1 MELINITFVQKL
13 DGVVSDSL
21 RSCASILGITKI
33 ARIEKEPGD
42 GSTDLGGLVSLADL
56 GYEEVARDVSIEAA
70 AELSLPEPPFC
81 FAYIVTEAEYL
92 NTVTA
97 DMGHVSGQIRCVELR
112 FGDHEVSGCMH
123 LPSDLDGWMTTDDR
137 YPFRTVRSNY
147 SIGISGEADGDR
159 LELIKL
165 VATHPRTKKAIADL
179 QTASGPLSIFI

>member
-1 MELINITFVQKL
+1 MESINITFVQKL
-13 DGVVSDSL
+13 DGVLSDSL

-33 ARIEKEPGD
+33 DRIEKEPGD
-42 GSTDLGGLVSLADL
+42 DSTDLGGLVSLADL

-70 AELSLPEPPFC
+70 AEFSLPEPPFC

-92 NTVTA
+92 STVTA

-112 FGDHEVSGCMH
+112 FGDHEISGCMH
-123 LPSDLDGWMTTDDR
+123 LPSDLDGWMTTDR
-137 YPFRTVRSNY
+137 YPYRIVRSNC

-165 VATHPRTKKAIADL
+165 VATHPRTKRAIADF
-179 QTASGPLSIFI
+179 QTAIGPLSIFI